1 MSKHSNWNKLKLDNL
16 WDKYNKDRSN
26 FQDLVIAYEYLVKST
41 AASISKNLPNH
52 IDYDDLVS
60 DGYIGL
66 MDAIRK
72 YDSSYG
78 FKFETYAS
86 FRIRGEIID
95 KLRQFDWAPRSLR
108 SKNRE
113 IDSAAEKLSIEL
125 GREPTDSEV
134 ANLLGWKEN
143 EISKIRG
150 HGISASV
157 FNIDDMVNSNGDSFK
172 LSDILADES
181 YDFNIIDDEDIVF
194 LKEKILEGFKQ
205 LNSQQKTVFFLH
217 YIEGLSLKEIG
228 EMLEVTESRVCQ
240 IHTGALDSV
249 WKFCVPEWNV

>member
-1 MSKHSNWNKLKLDNL
+1 MDVKRL
-16 WDKYNKDRSN
+16 WEKYEKDKSS
-26 FQDLVIAYEYLVKST
+26 FQDLVIAYEYLVKTT
-41 AASISKNLPNH
+41 AASVAKSLPNH

-66 MDAIRK
+66 IDAIQR

-78 FKFETYAS
+78 YKFETYAS

-113 IDSAAEKLSIEL
+113 IDSATEKLSNEL
-125 GREPTDSEV
+125 GREPTDEEV
-134 ANLLGWKEN
+134 ANILGWKTS
-143 EISKIRG
+143 EISRIRG
-150 HGISASV
+150 HGSNASV
-157 FNIDDMVNSNGDSFK
+157 FNIDEIVNSDGDKFK
-172 LSDILADES
+172 LSDILADDSDSNELLDNE
-181 YDFNIIDDEDIVF
+181 DFST
-194 LKEKILEGFKQ
+194 LKEKILEGFTQ
-205 LNSQQKTVFFLH
+205 LNGQQKTVFFLH

-228 EMLEVTESRVCQ
+228 IMLEVTESRVCQ

-249 WKFCVPEWNV
+249 WKFCVPE

>member
-1 MSKHSNWNKLKLDNL
+1 MDIKNL
-16 WDKYNKDRSN
+16 WEKYEKDQSC
-26 FQDLVIAYEYLVKST
+26 FQDLVIAYDYLVKTT
-41 AASISKNLPNH
+41 ASSVAKNLPNH

-66 MDAIRK
+66 IDAIQR

-78 FKFETYAS
+78 YKFETYAS

-113 IDSAAEKLSIEL
+113 IDNATEKLSNEL
-125 GREPTDSEV
+125 GREPTDEEV
-134 ANLLGWKEN
+134 ANLLGWEKS
-143 EISKIRG
+143 EISRVKG
-150 HGISASV
+150 HGSAASV
-157 FNIDDMVNSNGDSFK
+157 FNLDEIVNSDGDKFK
-172 LSDILADES
+172 LSDILSDES
-181 YDFNIIDDEDIVF
+181 ENYELLDFEDF
-194 LKEKILEGFKQ
+194 SMLKEKVLEGFTQ
-205 LNSQQKTVFFLH
+205 LNGQQKTVFFLH

-228 EMLEVTESRVCQ
+228 QMLEVTESRICQ

-249 WKFCVPEWNV
+249 WKFCVPE

>member
-1 MSKHSNWNKLKLDNL
+1 MDIKSL
-16 WDKYNKDRSN
+16 WENYEKDKSS
-26 FQDLVIAYEYLVKST
+26 FQDLVIAYDYLVKTT
-41 AASISKNLPNH
+41 AASIAKNLPNH

-66 MDAIRK
+66 IDAIQR

-78 FKFETYAS
+78 YKFETYAS

-113 IDSAAEKLSIEL
+113 IDSATEKLSNEL
-125 GREPTDSEV
+125 GREPTEEEI
-134 ANLLGWKEN
+134 ANILGWKTN
-143 EISKIRG
+143 DISRIKG
-150 HGISASV
+150 HGNSASV
-157 FNIDDMVNSNGDSFK
+157 FNIDEIVNSEGDSFK
-172 LSDILADES
+172 LSDILADDSDSHDLLDHE
-181 YDFNIIDDEDIVF
+181 DFSL
-194 LKEKILEGFKQ
+194 LKDKILEGFTQ
-205 LNSQQKTVFFLH
+205 LNGQQKTVFFLH

-249 WKFCVPEWNV
+249 WKFCVPE

>member
-1 MSKHSNWNKLKLDNL
+1 MDIDIL
-16 WDKYNKDRSN
+16 WIKYKEDGSS
-26 FQDLVIAYEYLVKST
+26 FQDLIIHYEYLVKST
-41 AASISKNLPNH
+41 AASVSRNLPNH

-66 MDAIRK
+66 MDAIKK

-125 GREPTDSEV
+125 GREPTDTEIAS
-134 ANLLGWKEN
+134 LLGWKIS

-157 FNIDDMVNSNGDSFK
+157 FNIDEMVNSSGDSFK

-181 YDFNIIDDEDIVF
+181 YDFEIIDDDDMLF

-217 YIEGLSLKEIG
+217 YIEGLSLKDIG
-228 EMLEVTESRVCQ
+228 EMLEVTESRICQ

-249 WKFCVPEWNV
+249 WKFCVPD

>member
-1 MSKHSNWNKLKLDNL
+1 MSKYSNWNKVKLDDL
-16 WDKYNKDRSN
+16 WDKYNKDGSK

-78 FKFETYAS
+78 YKFETYAS
-86 FRIRGEIID
+86 FRIRGEILD
-95 KLRQFDWAPRSLR
+95 RLRQFDWAPRSLR

-113 IDSAAEKLSIEL
+113 IESTSVKMSIEL
-125 GREPTDSEV
+125 GREPTEEEV
-134 ANLLGWKEN
+134 AKALGWPVS

-150 HGISASV
+150 NSSSASI
-157 FNIDDMVNSNGDSFK
+157 FNLDEIVNSNGDSFK
-172 LSDILADES
+172 LSDIIYVNNDYQILDE
-181 YDFNIIDDEDIVF
+181 EDIDY
-194 LKEKILEGFKQ
+194 LKDKILKS
-205 LNSQQKTVFFLH
+205 LKNLTLQQKTVFFLH
-217 YIEGLSLKEIG
+217 YIEGMPLKEIG
-228 EMLEVTESRVCQ
+228 SLLEVTESRVCQ
-240 IHTGALDSV
+240 IHTSALDVIWAS
-249 WKFCVPEWNV
+249 CVPRDFL